1 MHQPAVAHALVAHG
15 DGKLADSPGVLSMPR
30 TLASSMMPH
39 VPHTAV
45 TALPQLV
52 VVVVVVSLPGAE
64 HGGPHLTSSS
74 SCRPTSGL

>member
-45 TALPQLV
+45 RALPQR
-52 VVVVVVSLPGAE
+52 VVVVVVSLPEAE
-64 HGGPHLTSSS
+64 HGGPRLTSSS

>member
-45 TALPQLV
+45 TALPQR
-52 VVVVVVSLPGAE
+52 VVVVVVSLPEAE
-64 HGGPHLTSSS
+64 HGGPRLTSSS